1 MLKIIQ
7 RKWDK
12 LKKVFSKKRIK
23 DNAYKLEILNIKIFS
38 VLHFFSFLHS
48 LSSRNLY
55 SFENYNNI
63 SQLISLFFHFSLFN
77 HKPKCRNKF
86 CQIF

>member
-38 VLHFFSFLHS
+38 VLHSS
-48 LSSRNLY
+48 SSRNLY